1 MLSIQRSPSASLMN
15 VAAARRKL
23 EAIRDE
29 CAARLAGGRRE
40 NTSAEAGD
48 DADVAARS
56 EQHEL
61 SMGDVHRLRVKLKSV
76 TAALNRVHDGTY
88 GECLTCEEPIAA
100 ARLAAIPWVEMCID
114 CASKL
119 ERDR

>member
-1 MLSIQRSPSASLMN
+1 MN